1 MPCHPPFLVITGGPG
16 SGKSSLLAALA
27 QAGHSV
33 AEEAGRTIIRD
44 QQTIAGLGLPWRDP
58 SLFAELMLAWELRA
72 HRQALT
78 LKGPVFFDRSLV
90 DIIGYLRLNDL
101 PVGDHLLQAVRQL
114 RYHRQVFLLPHW
126 PQIYCN
132 DHERRQDATEA
143 ERTCAVMREVY
154 VEAGYRL
161 IEVPRMSLA
170 QRRDFVLQ
178 RSGLKPLPAP
188 ENAPE

>member
-1 MPCHPPFLVITGGPG
+1 MTQLCTFSP
-16 SGKSSLLAALA
+16 AARAAARAACWQALS
-27 QAGHSV
+27 QAGHCV
-33 AEEAGRTIIRD
+33 AEEAGRAIIRD
-44 QQTIAGLGLPWRDP
+44 QQSIAGLGLPWRDP

-72 HRQALT
+72 HRQALAM
-78 LKGPVFFDRSLV
+78 KGPVFFDRSLV

-101 PVGDHLLQAVRQL
+101 PVGQHLLQAVRQL

-132 DHERRQDATEA
+132 DSERRQDAAEA
-143 ERTCAVMREVY
+143 ERTCRVMREVY
-154 VEAGYRL
+154 VEAGYQL

-178 RSGLKPLPAP
+178 CSGLTP
-188 ENAPE
+188 